1 MKIVAIGAHS
11 DDREYVFGT
20 TLGWIP
26 LNNGGREMHTMR
38 IKILQEST
46 TSYKNWYLEY
56 CILLCF

>member
-1 MKIVAIGAHS
+1 MKIVAIGVHP

-20 TLGWIP
+20 TRMDTVKQQ
-26 LNNGGREMHTMR
+26 GREMHAMR

-56 CILLCF
+56 I